1 MVYKIIKAHRR
12 GVAIGRKFLM
22 FSRQSGKPSLDMET
36 YLKGWLF
43 NRYSK
48 PLDAQS
54 IKDELNHVSGDAIAI
69 LIKSGKAENSCH
81 ELPKQS
87 PDEPPI
93 LRGQH
98 CCYTI
103 ADEISKNFD
112 IIGIIETQDI
122 AQDLITDNM
131 KMSCKILCRR
141 KDNEY

>member
-1 MVYKIIKAHRR
+1 MSDDKYIEP
-12 GVAIGRKFLM
+12 F
-22 FSRQSGKPSLDMET
+22 DMQT
-36 YLKGWLF
+36 
-43 NRYSK
+43 
-48 PLDAQS
+48 

-69 LIKSGKAENSCH
+69 LMKSGRAENSCH

-103 ADEISKNFD
+103 ADEISENFD

-122 AQDLITDNM
+122 TQDLITDNM
-131 KMSCKILCRR
+131 KMSCIILGRR

>member
-1 MVYKIIKAHRR
+1 MSYKVFTAPRGGVLGHKVLILPRR
-12 GVAIGRKFLM
+12 SCKPQLEKYICLREMFLN
-22 FSRQSGKPSLDMET
+22 G
-36 YLKGWLF
+36 
-43 NRYSK
+43 YSE
-48 PLDAQS
+48 PLDVQS
-54 IKDELNHVSGDAIAI
+54 IKNELENVSGDAITI
-69 LIKSGKAENSCH
+69 LMKSGKAENSCH

-112 IIGIIETQDI
+112 IVGIIETQGI

-131 KMSCKILCRR
+131 KKSCIILGRR
-141 KDNEY
+141 RNDDI

>member
-1 MVYKIIKAHRR
+1 MSYN
-12 GVAIGRKFLM
+12 G
-22 FSRQSGKPSLDMET
+22 
-36 YLKGWLF
+36 
-43 NRYSK
+43 YSE

-69 LIKSGKAENSCH
+69 LMKSGKAENSCR

-112 IIGIIETQDI
+112 IIGIIGTQVI

-131 KMSCKILCRR
+131 KKSCIILCRR
-141 KDNEY
+141 RNDDI